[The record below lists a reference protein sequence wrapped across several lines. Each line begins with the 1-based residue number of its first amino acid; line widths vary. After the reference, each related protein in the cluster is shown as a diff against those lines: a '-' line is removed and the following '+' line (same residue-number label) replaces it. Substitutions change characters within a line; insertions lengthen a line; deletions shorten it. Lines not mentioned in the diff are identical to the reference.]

1 MQGDADRPNVGDV
14 GALLDALEAAVQGA
28 AAPIRDP
35 LVTPSA
41 PLTAREALDRL
52 AAICVGCAE
61 RLRAHRD
68 AAPDSASAART
79 TRLAWMWHITGLR
92 LREVG
97 PRRAR
102 AAVLR
107 QLERRAAEDAVI
119 APACTRAAAL
129 IEAVLKGLEVEAAR
143 RPSPPTKSAATGR
156 SRSPR
161 VSESTRAK
169 HRRRAA
175 QTGSCDFVEDA
186 WRAYAA
192 PTTSATSGE
201 LPTST
206 VPSPPRSVDP

>member
-1 MQGDADRPNVGDV
+1 MQGDADRPAVGDV
-14 GALLDALEAAVQGA
+14 GALLDALEAVVQGA
-28 AAPIRDP
+28 AAPSRDP
-35 LVTPSA
+35 LVPPSA
-41 PLTAREALDRL
+41 PPTAREALDRL

-68 AAPDSASAART
+68 AAPDPASAART
-79 TRLAWMWHITGLR
+79 TRLAWMWHVTGLR

-119 APACTRAAAL
+119 APACSRAAEL
-129 IEAVLKGLEVEAAR
+129 IEAVLMAFEAEAAR
-143 RPSPPTKSAATGR
+143 RPSAPTKTATAGR

-169 HRRRAA
+169 HRSRAA
-175 QTGSCDFVEDA
+175 QTGACDFVEDA
-186 WRAYAA
+186 WRAYTA
-192 PTTSATSGE
+192 PTTGASSSE

-206 VPSPPRSVDP
+206 VPSPPRSADP